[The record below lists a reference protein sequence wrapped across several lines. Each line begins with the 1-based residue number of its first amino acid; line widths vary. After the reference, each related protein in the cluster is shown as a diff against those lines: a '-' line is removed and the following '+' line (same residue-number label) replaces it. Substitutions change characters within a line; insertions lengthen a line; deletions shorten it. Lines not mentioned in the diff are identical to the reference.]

1 MHFKY
6 QQPQRK
12 KNHLIKDSKH
22 NALAYIDFLP
32 IVLCKNLKL

>member
-6 QQPQRK
+6 QQPQK

-22 NALAYIDFLP
+22 SALAYSDIFTNSF
-32 IVLCKNLKL
+32 V